1 MNTQLMRSFSFLVAG
16 AFLFTGCGALKQ
28 ELADTTEQ
36 LESTES
42 TLAKVRA
49 ELASCQDTV
58 DGLSRDKEGLQSD
71 LNERSDE
78 LAACQATVDELKE
91 TSSLQGAELEA
102 RLQELRKLREDS
114 QRNARLYDD
123 LVSKLRSMIDAGQL
137 EVTNERGRLVI
148 NLPQDILFSSG
159 SASLGREGI
168 TAISE
173 VGKVLATI
181 GDRRFQVEG
190 HTDNVPISTSRFPS
204 NWELSAAR
212 ALAVVKLLIDSGVK
226 ETSLSGAGYGE
237 FSPRVPNDSAKQR
250 EQNRRI
256 EIVLVPDFD
265 FGTTNSKSKKK

>member
-1 MNTQLMRSFSFLVAG
+1 MKHQQLLRSSIFILAG
-16 AFLFTGCGALKQ
+16 AFLLTGCGALKQ
-28 ELADTTEQ
+28 ELADTTEA

-42 TLAKVRA
+42 KLDKTRA
-49 ELASCQDTV
+49 ELASCQDKVEELTG
-58 DGLSRDKEGLQSD
+58 DTATLTEQLKA
-71 LNERSDE
+71 RSDD
-78 LAACQATVDELKE
+78 LAGCQATVAELKE
-91 TSSLQGAELEA
+91 TSELQGEELEA

-212 ALAVVKLLIDSGVK
+212 ALAVVKLLIDSGVT
-226 ETSLSGAGYGE
+226 EDSLSGAGYGE
-237 FSPRVPNDSAKQR
+237 FSPRVPNDSAEQR

-256 EIVLVPDFD
+256 EIVLVPEFD
-265 FGTTNSKSKKK
+265 FGAADDE